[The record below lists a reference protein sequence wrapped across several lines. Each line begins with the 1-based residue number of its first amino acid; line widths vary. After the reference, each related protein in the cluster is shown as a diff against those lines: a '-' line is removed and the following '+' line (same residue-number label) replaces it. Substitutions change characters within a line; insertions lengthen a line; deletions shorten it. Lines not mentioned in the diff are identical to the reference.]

1 MNVCCTCGTV
11 SETVQDRDAVTLV
24 SHGSDV
30 LSVELTFGVIRS
42 LQTLSNGIFPV
53 ELCSS

>member
-30 LSVELTFGVIRS
+30 LSVEF
-42 LQTLSNGIFPV
+42 
-53 ELCSS
+53 